1 MIYKRCSIKE
11 EVQEKEVNRIEEE
24 KEVNRIEEEK
34 EVNRIEEEKEVNQ
47 KNAKETNQ

>member
-24 KEVNRIEEEK
+24 KEVN
-34 EVNRIEEEKEVNQ
+34 Q

>member
-11 EVQEKEVNRIEEE
+11 AEQ
-24 KEVNRIEEEK
+24 EK